1 MNNLGSNLIISLV
14 NGQLWRIR
22 VLKCVFWSDYF
33 SLSKGRN
40 NTVFSY
46 FFTRF
51 YPILAGFLG
60 SRDGGESY
68 DGTTVW
74 YVKLKTV
81 FRQRKANEAIGD
93 SMKNMSVRNG
103 FEINF
108 ENPILYRP
116 YRPHIMKYPLQH
128 DQNLTRTR
136 KIQKRVPKTSDY
148 FLPQPFLTKSM
159 LLRKIPFLHFLKM
172 AKNRKI
178 LKLKKMEIC
187 TLDLNWIVRWKI
199 VTRWRSGQKIE
210 KLAILLKKKLL

>member
-1 MNNLGSNLIISLV
+1 MHILEFGFGPESVTHMMFHIQAIRNWLPAILTYTINPISTLYHFPIYSHIPHISPYFLWSYCPPLVALYSDSWLFEGEISKMNNLGSNLIISLV

-116 YRPHIMKYPLQH
+116 YRPHNMKYPLQH
-128 DQNLTRTR
+128 DQN
-136 KIQKRVPKTSDY
+136 
-148 FLPQPFLTKSM
+148 
-159 LLRKIPFLHFLKM
+159 
-172 AKNRKI
+172 
-178 LKLKKMEIC
+178 
-187 TLDLNWIVRWKI
+187 
-199 VTRWRSGQKIE
+199 
-210 KLAILLKKKLL
+210 